1 MDFNNKTISS
11 ISRNTNSI
19 IIAFF
24 IAVTPLI
31 FISQN
36 SCKSEFN
43 NLFRNHQLN
52 EITEIVPLL
61 RKDDT
66 IKITELDKKEYLIVH
81 YFDGD
86 CPICI
91 AELLEL
97 KEFQLSIC
105 DPIAGLLFIANT
117 NDTILLNYYIDKLNF
132 ESVVLFDYQ
141 DIFYNW
147 NESLINRGI
156 TTFLITHSGNIIIKG
171 NPILDSRVYS
181 KYEELIEENRKN
193 SVDFQL

>member
-1 MDFNNKTISS
+1 MILKLLNMDFNNKIISS

-24 IAVTPLI
+24 LIAVTLLI

-36 SCKSEFN
+36 SCKSECN

-61 RKDDT
+61 RKDNT
-66 IKITELDKKEYLIVH
+66 IEIAELDKKEYLMVH

-132 ESVVLFDYQ
+132 KSVVLFDYQ

-156 TTFLITHSGNIIIKG
+156 TTFLITHSGNIINK
-171 NPILDSRVYS
+171 
-181 KYEELIEENRKN
+181 RK
-193 SVDFQL
+193 SST